1 MTLTQLEYLI
11 AVADTGN
18 FTLAAE
24 KSFVT
29 QPTLSMQ
36 MQKLEEELAVQIFN
50 RKTKPIGLTAVGQ
63 KIVAQARTI
72 LEESQRMQDVIA
84 QEKGLIGGRFRLGII
99 PTIMPTLLPLFMRE
113 FLKQHPQVV
122 LEIEELN
129 TQNILDALQQ
139 GKLDAGIAATPLEHS
154 QILERVLYYEPFI
167 GYVPDNH
174 TLYPVEELEVD
185 DLSSNPVLV
194 LEDGHCFRNQTLNLC
209 VADRSQKNKAFDLKS
224 GSFETLIRLSDE
236 GLGMTLLPY
245 LHTRGL
251 EQKQKNHLKPFQAP
265 SPARE
270 VSLIYT
276 KSQIKLP
283 VIEALHKTISGVIRG
298 AIAFEDYQVI
308 APKLQKS

>member
-1 MTLTQLEYLI
+1 MFNRSEYPTLFDNIIFSYYICIYHKIMTLTQLDYLI

-139 GKLDAGIAATPLEHS
+139 GKLDAGIAATPLQHN

-167 GYVPDNH
+167 GYVPDSH
-174 TLYPVEELEVD
+174 TLHGLEELEVD

-209 VADRSQKNKAFDLKS
+209 VADRSQNNKAFDLKS
-224 GSFETLIRLSDE
+224 GSRVGIMVGIMPRRKRPPISPFSCAMTSCIRWDSSKMVRAWATIFCPTAVSPI
-236 GLGMTLLPY
+236 GLVF
-245 LHTRGL
+245 R
-251 EQKQKNHLKPFQAP
+251 LK
-265 SPARE
+265 
-270 VSLIYT
+270 I
-276 KSQIKLP
+276 
-283 VIEALHKTISGVIRG
+283 
-298 AIAFEDYQVI
+298 
-308 APKLQKS
+308 